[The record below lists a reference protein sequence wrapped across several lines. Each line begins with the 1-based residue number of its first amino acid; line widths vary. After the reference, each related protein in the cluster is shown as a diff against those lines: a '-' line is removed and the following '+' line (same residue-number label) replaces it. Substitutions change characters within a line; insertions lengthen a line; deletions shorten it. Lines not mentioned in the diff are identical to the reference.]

1 MVWKGASVD
10 ALLNPTEAYLTAV
23 LECEEVG
30 ADPLRARIAER
41 VGHAPSTVTQ
51 TANRLIRNGLFYT
64 VPGDR
69 RLHLTVEGRR
79 IALRVMRKHR
89 LAECLLVDTIGL
101 EWEWAHDEASRWE
114 HAIGDATAE
123 RIAELLGHPG
133 RSPYGNPIPT
143 LAEAERGSALPP
155 HDPHA
160 INALRRTFDA
170 DPAEP
175 AELVSIS
182 ETAQSD
188 PDLLAELSAAGI
200 APGASLRV
208 ERSGTGVR
216 VALASSP
223 DGPGIELDHAQA
235 AQFFVASPATVRS
248 E

>member
-1 MVWKGASVD
+1 MD

-23 LECEEVG
+23 LECEEAG
-30 ADPLRARIAER
+30 TDPLRARIAER

-123 RIAELLGHPG
+123 RIAELLGQPG
-133 RSPYGNPIPT
+133 RSPYGNAIPT
-143 LAEAERGSALPP
+143 LAEAERGAALPP
-155 HDPHA
+155 RDPHA

-170 DPAEP
+170 DPATP
-175 AELVSIS
+175 AVLVSIG

-188 PDLLAELSAAGI
+188 HELLAALAAADI
-200 APGASLRV
+200 APGAQLRV

-216 VALASSP
+216 IALANAAATETV
-223 DGPGIELDHAQA
+223 ELDHAQA
-235 AQFFVASPATVRS
+235 AQFFVA
-248 E
+248 

>member
-1 MVWKGASVD
+1 MD

-23 LECEEVG
+23 LECEEAG
-30 ADPLRARIAER
+30 TDPLRARIAER

-123 RIAELLGHPG
+123 RIAALLQHPE
-133 RSPYGNPIPT
+133 RSPYGNPIPS
-143 LAEAERGSALPP
+143 LAEAERGAALPP

-160 INALRRTFDA
+160 MNALRRTFDA
-170 DPAEP
+170 DPADP
-175 AELVSIS
+175 AELVALS

-188 PDLLAELSAAGI
+188 RELLVAFGRAGI
-200 APGASLRV
+200 RPGTCVRV
-208 ERSGTGVR
+208 ERHGTGVR
-216 VALASSP
+216 IERAQGAAERADAAGV
-223 DGPGIELDHAQA
+223 ELDHAQA
-235 AQFFVASPATVRS
+235 AQVFVA
-248 E
+248 